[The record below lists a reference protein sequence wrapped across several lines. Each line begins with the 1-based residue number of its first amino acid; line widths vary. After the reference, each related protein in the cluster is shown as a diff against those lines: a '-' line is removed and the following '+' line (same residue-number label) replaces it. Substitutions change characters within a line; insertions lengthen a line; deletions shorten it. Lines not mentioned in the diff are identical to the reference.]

1 MKRRDFLK
9 KTTGLALAAGAAGAL
24 SPAELLANDV
34 LNPAELLAA
43 DAANTDNTL
52 KIRFLGTGAAG
63 GKGSSGKGR
72 RHSSILVDNSFI
84 IDFTDDSL
92 DMLPEGARTDTIFYT
107 HSHIDHFQPSAALK
121 IGVKRVYLNHS
132 WYDVAVKAY
141 RQAASEAG
149 AEMPEIIP
157 TYAGVP
163 VVMGDVTVTP
173 LIANHP
179 TSNLMEESQIF
190 LLQKGGVRLLYA
202 TDTSGIPGRSARIA
216 GIDAHKEAYGIT
228 ALIMEATMADPEDFR
243 LYCHSSTAT
252 VANTV
257 RVLLKTGRLHMPEGQ
272 KVYLTHIASSLHPKD
287 INAGLPEP
295 LQTAEDGMEVVFRE
309 P

>member
-9 KTTGLALAAGAAGAL
+9 STTSIALVAGAA
-24 SPAELLANDV
+24 PI
-34 LNPAELLAA
+34 LAA
-43 DAANTDNTL
+43 AKAAPAAAEPADDSL

-63 GKGSSGKGR
+63 GRGKSGKGR
-72 RHSSILVDNSFI
+72 RHSSILVDDSFI

-92 DMLPEGARTDTIFYT
+92 DMLPDGARTDTIFYT
-107 HSHIDHFQPSAALK
+107 HSHRDHFQPSAALQ

-132 WYDVAVKAY
+132 WYDIAFRAF
-141 RQAASEAG
+141 RDAAKESG
-149 AEMPEIIP
+149 AAMPEIIP
-157 TYAGVP
+157 TYAGTP
-163 VVMGDVTVTP
+163 IIMGDITVTP
-173 LIANHP
+173 LLANHP
-179 TSNLMEESQIF
+179 TEYAMEESQIF

-216 GIDAHKEAYGIT
+216 GIDAHREGYGIT
-228 ALIMEATMADPEDFR
+228 ALIMEATMADPDDFR

-257 RVLLKTGRLHMPEGQ
+257 RVLQKTGRLHMPEGQ
-272 KVYLTHIASSLHPKD
+272 KVYLTHMASNLHPKD
-287 INAGLPEP
+287 VNANLPDP
-295 LQTAEDGMEVVFRE
+295 LRAAEDGLEVIFRE